1 MNAQSQRIKG
11 RIFGLE
17 TEYGLM
23 CARTDG
29 EPSDIDQ
36 DMAAR
41 ILFKPLIDQGRSSN
55 VYWRNG
61 GRIYLDVGSHPE
73 YATAECDTVDDLVAQ
88 DRAGDYLFA
97 DLARRGSELLHA
109 QDTPA
114 QIHLFR
120 NNEDIEGHSFGCH
133 ENYLLRRRSNFRE
146 VADAIVSFFV
156 TRQIITGAG
165 HIHRTGTPRF
175 GYSPRAQHM
184 DDAVSAATTRSRP
197 IINTRDEPLADAG
210 EYRRLHVIV
219 GDTNVSE
226 SSTAVKLVM
235 TNLLL
240 AAVENGVRIADLA
253 LDEPLT
259 AIRMIDDEL
268 GSNIDVQL
276 ADGREMSVVDIQR
289 ELKERILNS
298 VNLDGASE
306 LTLAMIDL
314 WERALQAVESADY
327 SRVNTELDWAIK
339 RELFERFM
347 ARSGA
352 DLTDPRVARLELAYH
367 DITGNTLRSRLEAAG
382 AMKRLSDDTRVKAAM
397 HTPPATTRAFLR
409 GSVIAEA
416 ERFRRDISVDWVH
429 LRLDDDR
436 AGGIALHDPFAHA
449 DERVD
454 DMLATIRE
462 TETGA
467 GAFA

>member
-1 MNAQSQRIKG
+1 MNAQSQRVKR
-11 RIFGLE
+11 RIFGVE

-29 EPSDIDQ
+29 QPSDIDQ

-41 ILFKPLIDQGRSSN
+41 VLFKPLIDQGRSSN

-73 YATAECDTVDDLVAQ
+73 YATAECDTVEDLLRQ

-97 DLARRGSELLHA
+97 DLARRGSETLQA
-109 QDTPA
+109 QGTAA

-156 TRQIITGAG
+156 TRQIVTGAG
-165 HIHRTGTPRF
+165 HIHRTDQPRF

-219 GDTNVSE
+219 GDTNMSE
-226 SSTAVKLVM
+226 SSTAVKIVM

-240 AAVENGVRIADLA
+240 AAVENGARIGDLA
-253 LDEPLT
+253 LADPLS
-259 AIRMIDDEL
+259 AIRHIDSEL
-268 GSNIDVQL
+268 GSNIDLQL
-276 ADGREMSVVDIQR
+276 ADGRTMSVVDIQR
-289 ELKERILNS
+289 ELRQRTLNS
-298 VNLDGASE
+298 VNLQGAST
-306 LTLAMIDL
+306 LTHNMIDL
-314 WERALQAVESADY
+314 WERALNAVESGDH
-327 SRVNTELDWAIK
+327 SGVKTELDWAIK
-339 RELFERFM
+339 KELIERFM
-347 ARSGA
+347 RRSGA
-352 DLTDPRVARLELAYH
+352 DLTDPRVTRLELAYH
-367 DITGNTLRSRLEAAG
+367 DITGQTLRSRLENAG
-382 AMKRLSDDTRVKAAM
+382 AMKRLSDEERVKSAM
-397 HTPPATTRAFLR
+397 EIPPATTRAHLR
-409 GSVIAEA
+409 GTVIAEA
-416 ERFRRDISVDWVH
+416 ERYRRDVSVDWVH

-436 AGGIALHDPFAHA
+436 SSGIALHDPFSHV
-449 DERVD
+449 DQRVD
-454 DMLATIRE
+454 DMLSSIRE
-462 TETGA
+462 TETGV